1 MTALAILENPRQTV
15 GKGLVFD
22 GSFYLGLEGR
32 ESIVASLRYFNRT
45 DQGFPEVGLYF
56 VYTTVAQMDPSVEV
70 FAGTEP
76 EDRKAEEYSLVG
88 DIQFLFYLGAPDEVD
103 IDYRQRPYL
112 HICGAAFNVDVPT
125 ATFSVMAEPYTAA
138 FREMQKANR
147 NATGSVAKSL
157 FATNCI
163 IPDSRRYDNVKKPV
177 PYNKRYVMVTGHLTG
192 VTSKLDDDNIK
203 DFYCINV
210 ENIAFLGTQVTAA
223 NTAGDSPAPALTPT
237 PAPTNKA
244 RKRWSY
250 DTPINNVKRKK
261 VAGSEVGGGDGSSSA
276 GPSSPSPATT
286 S

>member
-1 MTALAILENPRQTV
+1 MSSSSYASMTALAILENPRQTV

-56 VYTTVAQMDPSVEV
+56 VYTT
-70 FAGTEP
+70 
-76 EDRKAEEYSLVG
+76 
-88 DIQFLFYLGAPDEVD
+88 LFYLGAPDEVD

-163 IPDSRRYDNVKKPV
+163 IPDSHRYDNVKKPV

-210 ENIAFLGTQVTAA
+210 ENIAFLGTQLTAA

-261 VAGSEVGGGDGSSSA
+261 VAGSEVKGAGSEVDGGDGSSSA

>member
-1 MTALAILENPRQTV
+1 MTALAILENPRQTA

-22 GSFYLGLEGR
+22 GSFYLGLEGH

-45 DQGFPEVGLYF
+45 DQGFPDVGLYF

-70 FAGTEP
+70 FAGTQE
-76 EDRKAEEYSLVG
+76 EDRKAEEFSLVG
-88 DIQFLFYLGAPDEVD
+88 DIQFLFYLGAPNEVA

-112 HICGAAFNVDVPT
+112 HICCTAFNVDVPT

-138 FREMQKANR
+138 FREMQKANK

-237 PAPTNKA
+237 PASTNKPH
-244 RKRWSY
+244 KRWSY

-261 VAGSEVGGGDGSSSA
+261 VAGSEVDGGDGSSSA